1 MNVLVLGGTVF
12 IGLHLVQLL
21 SRKGHAV
28 TVLNRGVSGAVLP
41 DGVRRLTAD
50 RNDASGMRSVLKGS
64 SYDAVF
70 DISCYTPEALEP
82 VIGALDGNVG
92 HFVFCSTTSV
102 YAPTFLAPI
111 REDFP
116 LDRRPDAGDYAKNK
130 VACEDMLAAAV
141 ADRGFPATILRPPYV
156 YGPHN
161 KLRQR
166 EFSFFARLREGRRII
181 IPGDGHTL
189 TQPVHV
195 DDLAEAFAN
204 VPGRSHALGRIYTV
218 AGPQAI
224 TINGYVSTIGEVMG
238 VSSSTLHVDD
248 GSFESMVR
256 RLGVGAEEIY
266 PFEWRVSNLY
276 SIERAVRELDWKP
289 RYEMRDGLAMTYEW
303 WMRQDDREWDFSH
316 EDRAIGM
323 VGEFTGSAG
332 VSPASLHVSERRQA
346 TP

>member
-1 MNVLVLGGTVF
+1 MTPPRGRRSMNILVLGGTVF

-21 SRKGHAV
+21 SRQGHAV
-28 TVLNRGVSGAVLP
+28 TVLNRGVSDAVLP
-41 DGVRRLTAD
+41 DGVERLYAD
-50 RNDASGMRSVLKGS
+50 RTDPSKMRSVLKNT
-64 SYDAVF
+64 SYDVVF

-111 REDFP
+111 QEDFP
-116 LDRRPDAGDYAKNK
+116 LDRRPDASDYSRNK
-130 VACEDMLAAAV
+130 IVCEDMLTAAV
-141 ADRGFPATILRPPYV
+141 ADRGFPGTILRPPYV

-161 KLRQR
+161 KIRQR
-166 EFSFFARLREGRRII
+166 EFRFFARLSRGRTII
-181 IPGDGHTL
+181 VPGDGHTL

-195 DDLAEAFAN
+195 DDLAEAFAS
-204 VPGRSHALGRIYTV
+204 VPGRTHTLGQVYTV

-238 VSSSTLHVDD
+238 VSPSTLHVDD
-248 GSFESMVR
+248 PSFESMVE
-256 RLGVGAEEIY
+256 RLGIDPTEIY

-276 SIERAVRELDWKP
+276 SIERARRELDWKP
-289 RYEMRDGLAMTYEW
+289 KYEMRDGLAMTYEW
-303 WMRQDDREWDFSH
+303 WTRHDDGEWDFSH
-316 EDRAIGM
+316 EDRALRM
-323 VGEFTGSAG
+323 VG
-332 VSPASLHVSERRQA
+332 PQA

>member
-12 IGLHLVQLL
+12 IGFHLVQLL
-21 SRKGHAV
+21 SQRGHTV
-28 TVLNRGVSGAVLP
+28 TVLNRGVSEAVLP
-41 DGVRRLTAD
+41 DGVGRLIAD
-50 RNDASGMRSVLKGS
+50 RTNTSKMRSVLKGT
-64 SYDAVF
+64 SYDVVF

-82 VIGALDGNVG
+82 VIGALDGSVG

-111 REDFP
+111 REEFS
-116 LDRRPDAGDYAKNK
+116 LDRRPEAGDYARNK
-130 VACEDMLAAAV
+130 VACEDMLTSAV

-161 KLRQR
+161 KIRQR
-166 EFSFFARLREGRRII
+166 EFSFFARLAAGRQII
-181 IPGDGHTL
+181 VPGDGHTL

-195 DDLAEAFAN
+195 GDLAEAFAN
-204 VPGRSHALGRIYTV
+204 VPGRDHALGQIYTV

-238 VSSSTLHVDD
+238 VSPSTLRVDD
-248 GSFESMVR
+248 GSFDSMVQ
-256 RLGVGAEEIY
+256 RLGIRAEEIY

-276 SIERAVRELDWKP
+276 SIERARRELDWKP

-303 WMRQDDREWDFSH
+303 WTQQDDQEWDFSH
-316 EDRAIGM
+316 EDRAIRMIG
-323 VGEFTGSAG
+323 
-332 VSPASLHVSERRQA
+332 RQA

>member
-1 MNVLVLGGTVF
+1 MKVLVLGGTVF

-28 TVLNRGVSGAVLP
+28 TVLNRGVSDAVLP
-41 DGVRRLTAD
+41 DGVDRLTAD
-50 RNDASGMRSVLKGS
+50 RYDASKMRSLLKGTA
-64 SYDAVF
+64 YDVVF

-82 VIGALDGNVG
+82 VIDALDGNVG
-92 HFVFCSTTSV
+92 HFVFCSTTGV

-111 REDFP
+111 REEFP
-116 LDRRPDAGDYAKNK
+116 LDYGPDATNYERNK
-130 VACEDMLAAAV
+130 VACEEMLMSAV
-141 ADRGFPATILRPPYV
+141 TGRDFPATVLRPPYV

-161 KLRQR
+161 KIRQR
-166 EFSFFARLREGRRII
+166 EFSFFARLSLGRTII
-181 IPGDGHTL
+181 VPGDGHTL

-195 DDLAEAFAN
+195 DDLAEAFAS
-204 VPGRSHALGRIYTV
+204 VPGRTHALGQVYTV

-238 VSSSTLHVDD
+238 VSPSTLHVDD
-248 GSFESMVR
+248 RSFESMVQ
-256 RLGVGAEEIY
+256 RLGTAPTEIY

-276 SIERAVRELDWKP
+276 SIERARRELDWKP

-303 WMRQDDREWDFSH
+303 WKRHDDGEWDFSH

-323 VGEFTGSAG
+323 VG
-332 VSPASLHVSERRQA
+332 RQA